1 MGLYKDNFSI
11 NFSCNFLKYKLFS
24 SLNLS
29 KIYFYCLEMS
39 LIWIEYIR
47 KSFILE
53 HYFVSPGGELVD
65 AFHNGGQAEVE
76 KLIKEQF
83 SVFLYSEGK
92 GQIINRSEYL
102 RWKYRNQAQVKLQI
116 GTPNFLCLAVF

>member
-1 MGLYKDNFSI
+1 
-11 NFSCNFLKYKLFS
+11 
-24 SLNLS
+24 
-29 KIYFYCLEMS
+29 
-39 LIWIEYIR
+39 
-47 KSFILE
+47 
-53 HYFVSPGGELVD
+53 LVD

-102 RWKYRNQAQVKLQI
+102 RWKYRNQAQVK
-116 GTPNFLCLAVF
+116 C